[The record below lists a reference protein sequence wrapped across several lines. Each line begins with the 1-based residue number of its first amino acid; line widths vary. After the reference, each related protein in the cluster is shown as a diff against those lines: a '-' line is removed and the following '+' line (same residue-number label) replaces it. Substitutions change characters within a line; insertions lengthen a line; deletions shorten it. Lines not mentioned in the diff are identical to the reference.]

1 MTKFLRVIFLFVMVL
16 LLAVPSV
23 HAQLTGSNIPGD
35 FGLKS
40 GSQAPPGVW
49 VGYLL
54 YNYTSSKIVD
64 SNGRELS
71 LTNGEIDARAHVP
84 VFSVVTKK
92 KLFGANYGAALYP
105 SVMNLAIEAPRVSLN
120 KGTGYGAGDL
130 YVQPINLGWTTKHA
144 DVITWYGLFA
154 PTGKYAPGGEG
165 NRGYGM
171 WSHELGLGST
181 VYFNEKKTLHASAL
195 GAYEIHSKKRDTDSK
210 VGQLLTIEGGVGATA
225 KQALNFGMAYYAQWK
240 VTKDSGLGLPTLVEG
255 RLGKNHNYGLGPE
268 VSMVLP
274 LSKDFSKL
282 AVLDFRYLFDVGT
295 QLDMKGQTLVFTLTF
310 KVH

>member
-1 MTKFLRVIFLFVMVL
+1 MKHTRTISFLVLAVL
-16 LLAVPSV
+16 LLAAGTA

-54 YNYTSSKIVD
+54 YNYTSSKIVGSD
-64 SNGRELS
+64 GRELS
-71 LTNGEIDARAHVP
+71 LTNGEIDAWAHAAI
-84 VFSVVTKK
+84 FSVVTKK
-92 KLFGANYGAALYP
+92 KLFGANYGAVPIP
-105 SVMNLAIEAPRVSLN
+105 SVLNLAIEAPRVSLN
-120 KGTGYGAGDL
+120 RATSYGAGDL
-130 YVQPINLGWTTKHA
+130 YMQPVNLGWTTKHA
-144 DVITWYGLFA
+144 DVTTWYAFFA
-154 PTGKYAPGGEG
+154 PTGKYAAGGEG

-171 WSHELGLGST
+171 WSHEIALGST

-195 GAYEIHSKKRDTDSK
+195 GAYEIHSKKRDTDTK
-210 VGQLLTIEGGVGATA
+210 VGQLLTIEGGLGTTV

-240 VTKDSGLGLPTLVEG
+240 VTKDTGLSLPALVEG

-282 AVLDFRYLFDVGT
+282 AVLDFKYLFDVGT
-295 QLDMKGQTLVFTLTF
+295 KLDMKGETLLFTLTF